1 MSNRVSKETKLVNF
15 NLPVSL
21 IAKIDELNESNR
33 TALVIDLL
41 TQAVAMRQVNNQIK
55 EYMYIGAKKQAN
67 AMGFDLN
74 DNPQDIKNVIDGLW
88 L

>member
-21 IAKIDELNESNR
+21 IAKIDELNENNR

-41 TQAVAMRQVNNQIK
+41 TQAVAMRQVNGQIK
-55 EYMYIGAKKQAN
+55 EYMYVGAKQQAHR
-67 AMGFDLN
+67 MGFDLN
-74 DNPQDIKNVIDGLW
+74 DNP
-88 L
+88 